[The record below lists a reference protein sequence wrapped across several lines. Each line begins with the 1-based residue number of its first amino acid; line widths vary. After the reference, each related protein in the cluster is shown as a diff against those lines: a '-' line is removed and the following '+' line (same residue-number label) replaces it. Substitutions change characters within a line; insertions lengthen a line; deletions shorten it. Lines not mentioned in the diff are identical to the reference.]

1 MSYIIDFERLNELT
15 TVVTDNQCTM
25 PITYGNTLSRSILK
39 EYMDIYVH
47 KRNSLS
53 ITTSEMEGIIKTLV
67 YNRILIGPAE
77 IRDRK
82 IDTIL
87 S

>member
-15 TVVTDNQCTM
+15 TVVDGDM
-25 PITYGNTLSRSILK
+25 FPKGNTVSRNILK
-39 EYMDIYVH
+39 EYMDAYVH
-47 KRNSLS
+47 RSNNVSRRPEY
-53 ITTSEMEGIIKTLV
+53 IEHVIETLV

-77 IRDRK
+77 IRDKK
-82 IDTIL
+82 IESVL